1 MRWTPRMIGTM
12 DGERGRDG
20 RGRLPA
26 SAGGPVGC
34 RKHPSRDSRYPR
46 QPRGK
51 PLRKRYEDAVQR
63 HEMLVV
69 TRFDPRE
76 RTEVIAGFVEWHTK
90 VDGTITIRD
99 AGTVGTEP
107 QPGILRQL
115 IRSLL
120 HMFEPPSATVKV
132 RADLPVWN
140 TVFQQIPGFL
150 PVGREYSR
158 PYWRNIWEWTRE
170 NERAA
175 LRL

>member
-1 MRWTPRMIGTM
+1 MEEAGYQL
-12 DGERGRDG
+12 
-20 RGRLPA
+20 RLA
-26 SAGGPVGC
+26 V
-34 RKHPSRDSRYPR
+34 PSDVESIRREIRVTLANPE
-46 QPRGK
+46 GK

-175 LRL
+175 LRLATGGRPAGARRRRP